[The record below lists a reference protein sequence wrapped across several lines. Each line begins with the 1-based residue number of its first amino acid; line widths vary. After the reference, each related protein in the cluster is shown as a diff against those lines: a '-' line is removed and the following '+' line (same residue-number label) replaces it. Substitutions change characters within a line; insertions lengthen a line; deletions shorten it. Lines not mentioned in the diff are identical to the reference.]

1 MNVFIKERLFA
12 FIPGKMTDRL
22 LGPFFT
28 VF

>member
-1 MNVFIKERLFA
+1 MNVFIKERLIR
-12 FIPGKMTDRL
+12 FITGKMTDRL